1 MKGKERELLFSLTK
15 KDFRIDTFR
24 AGGKGG
30 QHQNRTDSG
39 VRITHI
45 ESGAVGE
52 SREERSQHMNKKKAL
67 ERLIKSKKFQ
77 IWHKKKTAEI
87 LLKKQKQESIEQ
99 YVDRVMDD
107 KYIKIEIKDEEG
119 RWKQIESGEEI
130 KD

>member
-99 YVDRVMDD
+99 YVDRMMDD

-119 RWKQIESGEEI
+119 RWKQIESGEKI